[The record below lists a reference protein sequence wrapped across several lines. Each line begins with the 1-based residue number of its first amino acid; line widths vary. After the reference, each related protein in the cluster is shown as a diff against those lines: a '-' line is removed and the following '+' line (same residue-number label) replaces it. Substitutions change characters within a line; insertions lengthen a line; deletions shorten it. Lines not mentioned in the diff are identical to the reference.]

1 MYSNMGCRGYENTV
15 LECSKQEFRNF
26 SCSRD
31 KVVGITCRD
40 GMWMQFYTEICML
53 FIYKTKMEKNHI
65 ISLIVSVVT
74 ERPTQEHIPSNFIC
88 KDFNIRDYVW
98 VVAIHQAGHSSDN
111 E

>member
-1 MYSNMGCRGYENTV
+1 
-15 LECSKQEFRNF
+15 
-26 SCSRD
+26 
-31 KVVGITCRD
+31 
-40 GMWMQFYTEICML
+40 
-53 FIYKTKMEKNHI
+53 MEKNHI